1 MCLFL
6 YKYMSYIWVY
16 ILFQTAVDDKD
27 SILAG
32 IPADLREKGSELYD
46 SLIDGKVLWMEET

>member
-1 MCLFL
+1 
-6 YKYMSYIWVY
+6 MSYIWVY
-16 ILFQTAVDDKD
+16 LFFQTAVDDKD